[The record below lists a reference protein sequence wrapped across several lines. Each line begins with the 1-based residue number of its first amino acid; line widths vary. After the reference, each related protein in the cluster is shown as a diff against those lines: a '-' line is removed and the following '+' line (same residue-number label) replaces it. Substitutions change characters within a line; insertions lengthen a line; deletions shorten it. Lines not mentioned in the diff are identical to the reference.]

1 MTVPEHYRAGE
12 RDLLAYMFEADP
24 EGAAA
29 FCRWN
34 IVKYA
39 QRAGK
44 KGGPEKLIDDLDKL
58 IDYASRWK
66 AKAAERLKET
76 PQT

>member
-1 MTVPEHYRAGE
+1 MTPPSHYRAGG

-44 KGGPEKLIDDLDKL
+44 KGGPEDEIRDLDKI
-58 IDYASRWK
+58 IDYAQRL
-66 AKAAERLKET
+66 KAARLEQDT
-76 PQT
+76 EDCA